1 MITAAAI
8 RAHDG
13 AIYTGRTHADAMEN
27 MPPEHRTPA
36 LIMAFARGEVQ
47 GFVDEY
53 GVFLGREL
61 AYGHAVVC
69 GQIQRRPGDDGR
81 LRSERLKLGVAA

>member
-13 AIYTGRTHADAMEN
+13 AIYTGKSHADAMEN

-47 GFVDEY
+47 GFVTDL
-53 GVFLGREL
+53 GTFLDREE
-61 AYGHAVVC
+61 AWGHAYAF
-69 GQIQRRPGDDGR
+69 GQIGWRKGDDGR
-81 LRSERLKLGVAA
+81 LRSERLGLK